1 MKLQDYIKQNYGTNT
16 AFAEANG
23 MSKQQVGQMVI
34 KGNHYVYDGTIM
46 IAKKELAPVSNTKL

>member
-16 AFAEANG
+16 AFADAHS

-34 KGNHYVYDGTIM
+34 KGIYYVYDEMLM
-46 IAKKELAPVSNTKL
+46 IAKKELSNPKNR